1 MTRTISVDAVG
12 TASGRPD
19 EATVSMGVQVDRPT
33 AQAALGDASTRTT
46 ALIDTLKAKGVTEA
60 DITTTNVSLWPRTDN
75 DGKAIL
81 GYTASSTVNAVVRD
95 VAKAG
100 GGDRRRRRRHGRRP
114 AR

>member
-1 MTRTISVDAVG
+1 MAVLLAGRSGPAPAAAQTVTTSTPAVTRTISVDAVG

-33 AQAALGDASTRTT
+33 AQAALGDASTRTA
-46 ALIDTLKAKGVTEA
+46 ALIDTLKAKGVAEA

-75 DGKAIL
+75 DGKRSWA
-81 GYTASSTVNAVVRD
+81 T
-95 VAKAG
+95 
-100 GGDRRRRRRHGRRP
+100 RRA